1 MSDYPKRP
9 AGAQIDVFQAGF
21 FNIAARGPAKYLRAL
36 KSELERFGDVEY
48 GLNHTTVR
56 ISVYNREL
64 IPQILEYLKQYVEW
78 AIEDFDAKEAS
89 KPTTI
94 ITYSE
99 SWPWWKRLLGI
110 K

>member
-48 GLNHTTVR
+48 TLGHTSAR
-56 ISVYNREL
+56 INVYNRE
-64 IPQILEYLKQYVEW
+64 QIARTVEYLKQYVDR

-94 ITYSE
+94 ITYSDDR
-99 SWPWWKRLLGI
+99 PWWNRLFNI
-110 K
+110 D